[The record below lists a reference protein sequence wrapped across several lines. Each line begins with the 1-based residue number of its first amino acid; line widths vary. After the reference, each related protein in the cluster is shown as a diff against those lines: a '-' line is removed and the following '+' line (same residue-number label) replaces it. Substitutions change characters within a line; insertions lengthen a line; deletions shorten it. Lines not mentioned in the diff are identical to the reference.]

1 MDRWDFRSNLDYN
14 ITNSLKAQ
22 LNIGTYIQT
31 TNMPQSYG
39 NEDTGWMMSDLF
51 YNAQIMLPCQAGPF
65 TIDGYG
71 VPAGMQVAPSNMDR
85 SPVEVMNRG
94 FYNMTEVNLA
104 SQFALDWDLS
114 KLVTPGL
121 NIKGMISYDSYG
133 RTRREGGQT
142 VMDYYIIPNYDTGT
156 FVYSLHNSTPSALSI
171 SRSYGS
177 NYSINAQASV
187 NYHHVFNAKHD
198 VGAMI
203 LGQRDYWESGAQIP
217 FNVIGLSARA
227 TYAYDSRYL
236 AEYDMGYNGSEQ
248 FAPSKRFGFFP
259 AFSFGW
265 IMSNESFLKKVKWLD
280 NLKLRYSNGKVG
292 NDQMGGSRFLYLDNI
307 QVSGTSYVGGLGT
320 PGIRSISQGLL
331 GNKKI
336 TWELAHKQNWGMD
349 VTVFNSLSFSLD
361 YFNENRSHILISRG
375 SVPGFQGIDLSNIPK
390 VNAGKMKNHGIEGEI
405 SFNKNITKDWHI
417 SIRGN
422 YATNK
427 NKVTFYDETIKPA
440 DYCSR
445 YDVTGYSW
453 GQCFGYKIDR
463 SSNDG
468 YYVSEEDI
476 KKSGLTYAFGTPR
489 PGDFKYQ
496 DLNHDGI
503 IDDKDKVPI
512 KYSTIPGINY
522 GFNFATSY
530 KGFDFSIFFQGLAHY
545 SMYYQNQG
553 VWENIQHGYFFKYQ
567 RTAWTPERWA
577 NHEKITYPALTST
590 HDISQQPND
599 FFIQNR
605 AFLRLKNLELGYTL
619 PQRTLSFMGVTSCR
633 FYIGG
638 QNLFCW
644 DHLHTTHLDPEQN
657 NPYGYPITKMFNF
670 GLNINF

>member
-1 MDRWDFRSNLDYN
+1 
-14 ITNSLKAQ
+14 
-22 LNIGTYIQT
+22 
-31 TNMPQSYG
+31 
-39 NEDTGWMMSDLF
+39 
-51 YNAQIMLPCQAGPF
+51 
-65 TIDGYG
+65 
-71 VPAGMQVAPSNMDR
+71 
-85 SPVEVMNRG
+85 
-94 FYNMTEVNLA
+94 
-104 SQFALDWDLS
+104 
-114 KLVTPGL
+114 
-121 NIKGMISYDSYG
+121 
-133 RTRREGGQT
+133 
-142 VMDYYIIPNYDTGT
+142 
-156 FVYSLHNSTPSALSI
+156 
-171 SRSYGS
+171 
-177 NYSINAQASV
+177 
-187 NYHHVFNAKHD
+187 
-198 VGAMI
+198 
-203 LGQRDYWESGAQIP
+203 
-217 FNVIGLSARA
+217 
-227 TYAYDSRYL
+227 
-236 AEYDMGYNGSEQ
+236 MGYNGSEQ

-427 NKVTFYDETIKPA
+427 NKVTFYDEAIKPA